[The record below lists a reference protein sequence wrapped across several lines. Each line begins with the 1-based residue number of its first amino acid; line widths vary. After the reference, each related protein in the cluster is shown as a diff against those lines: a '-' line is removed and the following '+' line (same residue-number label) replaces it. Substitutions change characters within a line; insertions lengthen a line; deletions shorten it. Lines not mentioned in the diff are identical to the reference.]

1 MIYTNYDSIL
11 KRPDIYT
18 LKEVAEDI
26 NQSLKEAR
34 EEIKKLNHR
43 MKVLEEDQRINNIYI
58 LALEEIVSQEEYE
71 KCYKE
76 ALEEY
81 ELGKEDDE

>member
-1 MIYTNYDSIL
+1 MIYTNYDSKL
-11 KRPDIYT
+11 KRPDLYSI
-18 LKEVAEDI
+18 KEVAQEI
-26 NQSLKEAR
+26 NQSLKQAR

-43 MKVLEEDQRINNIYI
+43 MKVLEEDQSLNNTYI
-58 LALEEIVSQEEYE
+58 MMLEERVSQEEYE

>member
-1 MIYTNYDSIL
+1 MIYTNYDSML
-11 KRPDIYT
+11 KRPDLYSI
-18 LKEVAEDI
+18 KEVAQEI

-43 MKVLEEDQRINNIYI
+43 MKVLEEDQRINNVYI
-58 LALEEIVSQEEYE
+58 TALEERVSQEDYE
-71 KCYKE
+71 ECYKE

>member
-11 KRPDIYT
+11 KRPDLYT
-18 LKEVAEDI
+18 LKEVAQDI
-26 NQSLKEAR
+26 NGSLKQAR
-34 EEIKKLNHR
+34 KEIKKLNHR

-58 LALEEIVSQEEYE
+58 TALEERVSQEDYE

>member
-1 MIYTNYDSIL
+1 MIYTNYDSML
-11 KRPDIYT
+11 KRPDLYT

-26 NQSLKEAR
+26 NDSLKEAR
-34 EEIKKLNHR
+34 EEIKKLNYR
-43 MKVLEEDQRINNIYI
+43 MRVLEEDQRINNLYI
-58 LALEEIVSQEEYE
+58 VALEERVSQEEYE
-71 KCYKE
+71 ECYKE